1 MSFTS
6 QVPGMPDFDKAKP
19 PTSVIPKIS
28 HYINTIDL
36 VRQFHQVFEHPISK
50 NLTVGDA
57 KLRRLRVL
65 LVAQELAEL
74 AQALGVSLEMEVKPV
89 RTTGDHGKD
98 TSVMNGM
105 VERVWV
111 APAELCY
118 SDNLVDL
125 VEAAD
130 AFGDLDYV
138 VQGGNLAFGIPA
150 GLVMYAIHVS
160 NMSKLG
166 EDRRPIRDANGKT
179 VKGPN
184 FKPPD
189 IKGVLETFNSQT
201 ELEF

>member
-1 MSFTS
+1 METT
-6 QVPGMPDFDKAKP
+6 AL
-19 PTSVIPKIS
+19 PKIS

-36 VRQFHQVFEHPISK
+36 VRQFHQVFNHPIATQ
-50 NLTVGDA
+50 LTVGDA
-57 KLRRLRVL
+57 KLRRLRVM

-74 AQALGVSLEMEVKPV
+74 AQALGVPLEMEVKPE
-89 RTTGDHGKD
+89 RLSGDNGKD

-105 VERVWV
+105 VERVWI

-118 SDNLVDL
+118 SDNLVDM

-166 EDRRPIRDANGKT
+166 DDGKPIRDAHGKT
-179 VKGPN
+179 VKGPK

-189 IKGVLETFNSQT
+189 IKGVLETFMPQM

>member
-1 MSFTS
+1 MGGL
-6 QVPGMPDFDKAKP
+6 PAL
-19 PTSVIPKIS
+19 PKIS

-36 VRQFHQVFEHPISK
+36 VRQFHYAFDHPVSK
-50 NLTVGDA
+50 ELTVGDA

-74 AQALGVSLEMEVKPV
+74 AQALGVSLEIDVKPV
-89 RTTGDHGKD
+89 EPGRQYTDPK
-98 TSVMNGM
+98 SIMNGM
-105 VERVWV
+105 HQTVWV

-118 SDNLVDL
+118 SDSHVDMI
-125 VEAAD
+125 EAAD

-138 VQGGNLAFGIPA
+138 VQGGNLSFGIPA

-166 EDRRPIRDANGKT
+166 DDGKPITNEDGKT

-184 FKPPD
+184 FKEPD
-189 IKGVLETFNSQT
+189 IRAVLDTFVPAT
-201 ELEF
+201 EL